1 MMEVEKSFFSHYP
14 DPQTAVHL
22 AQLIPANRT
31 TRFTWGK
38 TRLENTVVFSSW
50 DHMKFIGKT

>member
-22 AQLIPANRT
+22 AQLIPANRYYPIYL
-31 TRFTWGK
+31 RK
-38 TRLENTVVFSSW
+38 DQVRKYSRVFKLGPYEVHW
-50 DHMKFIGKT
+50 